1 MATVFS
7 PLHVDGERTLACPS
21 LCPSQRQRIRC
32 TFIRGGVVFKKFCL
46 SCFSLAIAVG
56 ALAPSADAQG
66 TYPSKPIKIIAPVQP
81 GGGVDLVAR
90 TIGERLQK
98 ALGQPVVIENQ
109 SGGGGIVGSQATA
122 RAAPDGYTLMGGY
135 VGTHGTNPA
144 VRKLPYDAVTDFTP
158 IAMVGGTPNVLVV
171 PPSLPV
177 KTLPE
182 FIAYAKANKGKLSYG
197 SSGPGTLTHL
207 AMEQLKVATDI
218 DIQHIAYRGIG
229 PAITDILGGQTQALF
244 PGLAAALPHIQAGK
258 MRPLAVTGVKRH
270 PLLPDVPT
278 FEELGYKGFDGVQ
291 WYGIVGPANLPP
303 AIVTTL
309 NTEINKMLAD
319 PAFSERLAGEALQ
332 VMPMSPTQF
341 GQYMRDDIAKWTKV
355 A

>member
-1 MATVFS
+1 MFNKF
-7 PLHVDGERTLACPS
+7 RLA
-21 LCPSQRQRIRC
+21 
-32 TFIRGGVVFKKFCL
+32 GVV
-46 SCFSLAIAVG
+46 LAVAACVIAP
-56 ALAPSADAQG
+56 LAAAQG
-66 TYPSKPIKIIAPVQP
+66 TYPNKPIKIIAPVQP

-90 TIGERLQK
+90 TIGERISK
-98 ALGQPVVIENQ
+98 ALGQPVVVENQ

-122 RAAPDGYTLMGGY
+122 RAAPDGYTLMVGY

-144 VRKLPYDAVTDFTP
+144 VRKLPYDAVKDFTP

-207 AMEQLKVATDI
+207 AMEQLKVASDI
-218 DIQHIAYRGIG
+218 DVQHVAYRGIG

-244 PGLAAALPHIQAGK
+244 PGLAAALPHIKAGK
-258 MRPLAVTGVKRH
+258 MRPLAITGTKRH

-303 AIVTTL
+303 AIVATL
-309 NTEINKMLAD
+309 NKAVNGALAD
-319 PAFSERLAGEALQ
+319 PELRERLSGEALEP
-332 VMPMSPTQF
+332 MPMTPEQF
-341 GQYMRDDIAKWTKV
+341 GKYMRDDIAKWSKV
-355 A
+355 AKERNIEVTD

>member
-1 MATVFS
+1 MVEIWRRNGHRAYVAVATF
-7 PLHVDGERTLACPS
+7 
-21 LCPSQRQRIRC
+21 
-32 TFIRGGVVFKKFCL
+32 
-46 SCFSLAIAVG
+46 AVLTC
-56 ALAPSADAQG
+56 AAFAQG

-90 TIGERLQK
+90 TIAERLQK
-98 ALGQPVVIENQ
+98 TLGAAVIVENQ
-109 SGGGGIVGSQATA
+109 SGGGGIVGSQLTA
-122 RAAPDGYTLMGGY
+122 RAAPDGYTLMVGY

-144 VRKLPYDAVTDFTP
+144 VRKLPYDAVKDFTP

-182 FIAYAKANKGKLSYG
+182 FVAYVKANKGKLSYG
-197 SSGPGTLTHL
+197 SSGQGTLTHL
-207 AMEQLKVATDI
+207 AMEQFKVAADL
-218 DIQHIAYRGIG
+218 DIQHVAYRGIG

-244 PGLAAALPHIQAGK
+244 PGLAAALPHIKAGK
-258 MRPLAVTGVKRH
+258 MRPLAITGTKRH

-309 NTEINKMLAD
+309 NTAINKELAD
-319 PAFSERLAGEALQ
+319 PQLRERLAGEALEP
-332 VMPMSPTQF
+332 MPMTPEQF
-341 GQYMRDDIAKWTKV
+341 GQYIRDDIAKWTKV
-355 A
+355 AKDRHIELTE